1 MTRTCRRAAV
11 AVAAI
16 GLVLAG
22 ANACTGGT
30 GQQQGA
36 PATNGPAP
44 GIGAV
49 RPGPD
54 AAPQVDLTGL
64 LPPDRQAVWD
74 PGLNPAGGI
83 PVRAQACADLSPSGG
98 DDTAAIQAA
107 LDKCPPSHVV
117 QLESGDFT
125 ISGQGLYMTRS
136 GITLRGRGWKTRLIK
151 MPGSNYPVISLGI
164 HWYHYTEPVPLAA
177 DAPQGATTVT
187 LASDPG
193 LAAGEIVTVDEKT
206 DPDLTMWNPDRSPP
220 GNPSRGWFGE
230 YDRPIGQVMEV
241 KAVHGTS
248 VSFTTPLHLGLLT
261 GYDAHLVRLSN
272 DEGGP
277 VVPAVRYAGV
287 EDLRVSGG
295 EGGDGGG
302 NIHLFAAAYSWVKDV
317 ESDQSKGSSV
327 NLDGTFRC
335 VLRDS
340 YLHSTVDPNPGGA
353 GYGIA
358 LDNYAADNLV
368 EDNISWNFNKV
379 MVMRTTGGGNVIG
392 YNYMEDGWGAGYPII
407 VEDGL
412 NASHMTTSHD
422 ELFEGNQSFNFDADS
437 VWGNSIYITVFR
449 NDLTARRRSIPPLK
463 LTDQNNR
470 RAIGL
475 TIWSWWYSFI
485 ANVLGTA
492 GQAPGPGQS
501 FVYEENSFNNDA
513 LIPMWKLG
521 YNGSDE
527 SAPQDAKVVQTVIR
541 YANFDYVTGT
551 VHWYGYKPRKLPPS
565 LYLKS
570 KPAFFGNL
578 PWPWV
583 TPENPAKLGALPA
596 RDRFD
601 AIQASLTP

>member
-1 MTRTCRRAAV
+1 M
-11 AVAAI
+11 
-16 GLVLAG
+16 
-22 ANACTGGT
+22 
-30 GQQQGA
+30 
-36 PATNGPAP
+36 P
-44 GIGAV
+44 G
-49 RPGPD
+49 R
-54 AAPQVDLTGL
+54 
-64 LPPDRQAVWD
+64 
-74 PGLNPAGGI
+74 AGGAARI
-83 PVRAQACADLSPSGG
+83 GRLHDLGSGPVHDPL
-98 DDTAAIQAA
+98 
-107 LDKCPPSHVV
+107 
-117 QLESGDFT
+117 
-125 ISGQGLYMTRS
+125 

-151 MPGSNYPVISLGI
+151 KPGSNYPVISLGI
-164 HWYHYTEPVPLAA
+164 HWYKYTEPVPLAA
-177 DAPQGATTVT
+177 DAAQGATTVT

-193 LAAGEIVTVDEKT
+193 LVAGEIVTVDEET
-206 DPDLTMWNPDRSPP
+206 DPHLTWWNPVRSPP
-220 GNPSRGWFGE
+220 GSPSRGWDGE

-241 KAVHGTS
+241 KAVHGTT

-261 GYDAHLVRLSN
+261 RYGAHLVRLSH
-272 DEGGP
+272 DEGGA
-277 VVPAVRYAGV
+277 VVPAVRYSGI

-340 YLHSTVDPNPGGA
+340 YLHSTVDPNPGGG

-379 MVMRTTGGGNVIG
+379 MVMRRTGGGNVIG
-392 YNYMEDGWGAGYPII
+392 YNYMEDGWGAGYPAI

-437 VWGNSIYITVFR
+437 VWGNSIYITAFR
-449 NDLTARRRSIPPLK
+449 NDLTAKRRSIPPLN
-463 LTDQNNR
+463 LTDQDNR

-475 TIWSWWYSFI
+475 TTASWWYTFI
-485 ANVLGTA
+485 ANVLGSP

-501 FVYEENSFNNDA
+501 FAYEENSFGNQA

-521 YNGSDE
+521 YNGSDP
-527 SAPQDAKVVQTVIR
+527 SAPQDPTVVQTVIR

-551 VHWYGYKPRKLPPS
+551 VNWYGHTPRTLPPS
-565 LYLKS
+565 LYLTS

-583 TPENPAKLGALPA
+583 TPDNPAKLGTLPA
-596 RDRFD
+596 RQRFD
-601 AIQASLTP
+601 AIQGSHTP